1 MERDTQQSHGS
12 TVDADEIAH
21 FEAMAATWWNPR
33 GEMRALHMINP
44 VRLAYIREAA
54 CRHFQRDARRLD
66 CLAGLRILDIGCGAG
81 LLSEPLARIGA
92 AMVGADASATNIKTA
107 EAHARQSGLAVDYRP
122 VTAEAL
128 ADAGERFDMVLA
140 MEVVEH
146 VADLPLFVQRC
157 AEMVRPDGLML
168 VATINRTVK
177 SFALAIV
184 GGEYILGLLPRGT
197 HRWDKLVRPDEIETM
212 LEENGLRILD
222 EQGVSLNLLAGE
234 LELSSDLDV
243 NYMVLAAR
251 PA

>member
-1 MERDTQQSHGS
+1 MCRATLAMRSISATEVPPNFITRRAIGNPGAAGRPTRGRRRASRKQSIPGKRRVYILAGLKRRNCASAARGGKAKREAMERDTQQSHGS

-128 ADAGERFDMVLA
+128 ADAGE
-140 MEVVEH
+140 
-146 VADLPLFVQRC
+146 
-157 AEMVRPDGLML
+157 
-168 VATINRTVK
+168 
-177 SFALAIV
+177 
-184 GGEYILGLLPRGT
+184 
-197 HRWDKLVRPDEIETM
+197 
-212 LEENGLRILD
+212 
-222 EQGVSLNLLAGE
+222 
-234 LELSSDLDV
+234 
-243 NYMVLAAR
+243 
-251 PA
+251 